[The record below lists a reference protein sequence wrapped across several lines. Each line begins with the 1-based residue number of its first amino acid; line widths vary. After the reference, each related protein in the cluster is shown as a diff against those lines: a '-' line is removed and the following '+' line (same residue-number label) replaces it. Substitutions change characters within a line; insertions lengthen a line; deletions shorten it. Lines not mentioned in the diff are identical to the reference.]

1 MCVHFV
7 RCWSGLLVPGCGDEN
22 VFPEIVTDLQCQEDN
37 NSNSKNSN
45 VFLGYCEAW
54 PHHQMMQVGE
64 QSLTK

>member
-1 MCVHFV
+1 M
-7 RCWSGLLVPGCGDEN
+7 PGCGDEN